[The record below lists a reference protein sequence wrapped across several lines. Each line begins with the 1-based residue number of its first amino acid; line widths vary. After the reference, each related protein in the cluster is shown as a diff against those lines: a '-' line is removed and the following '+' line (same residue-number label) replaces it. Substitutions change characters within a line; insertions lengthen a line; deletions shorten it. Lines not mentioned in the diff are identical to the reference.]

1 MGLPALTQPR
11 TLRAVLDRLVPAD
24 AYPSATE
31 AGVYDFLL
39 RHSARELAPGWPEL
53 VAGLDG
59 IDGEAHARFGASF
72 AELGPDHRDQLLEA
86 VQAGS
91 ASAQPGAGG
100 KWLATLTA
108 WVADAYY
115 ADPGNGANPGGESWE
130 MIGYPAPVPAEQV
143 SPGRLPRVCRS
154 LDEVAGGYDVVVI
167 GGGAGGGVAAYVLA
181 CAGLHVLVVE
191 RGEALAATDVP
202 TDHLRNHR
210 LARYGHN
217 TGPRLEDNPRV
228 LVTAEGEQ
236 VLSPHESGWNNNAMV
251 LGGGTRVW
259 GAQAWR
265 FCPVDFRMA
274 STYGVPERSTLADWP
289 ISYEDLEPYYDEV
302 EWSIGVAG
310 QPGHA
315 HAGPR
320 RRPYP
325 LAPFPLGT
333 SGHRLSAGA
342 AQLGWPTAAPPLMVN
357 TSPYGGR
364 PACVR
369 CPQCVGFACPVDAKG
384 GPFNSLL
391 VDAVAAHGCTVLVG
405 TRAARIV
412 VGPAGRATAVQLVAE
427 DGSTTREVQAGAFV
441 LSAGAIETARLL
453 LLSGLGGPNAGA
465 NLQGHTYVGA
475 FGLFA
480 DRVVDGLGP
489 GPDIATC
496 QWLHGNEGIV
506 GGGMLANE
514 FVMIPAHFWH
524 TALPPDAPRWGAAG
538 KAAMRDGYR
547 RTLHVMGPV
556 QEIPNGAARVSLD
569 ARVKDRLGLP
579 VARLSGQAHPEDMR
593 TAAFLAERALEW
605 VAASGAE
612 RTWGSPPPGPE
623 PHLSAGQHQA
633 GTCRMGEDPA
643 SSACDPTGKLHDCP
657 NVVLADASVHVTNGG
672 VNPALT
678 VMALAWRHA
687 DLLARRL

>member
-1 MGLPALTQPR
+1 M
-11 TLRAVLDRLVPAD
+11 VPAD
-24 AYPSATE
+24 GYPSATE
-31 AGVYDFLL
+31 AGVLDFLL
-39 RHSARELAPGWPEL
+39 RHSAGDLAPGWPEL
-53 VAGLDG
+53 RAGLEG
-59 IDGEAHARFGASF
+59 IDSAARARSGASF
-72 AELGPDHRDQLLEA
+72 AELGPQRQDHLLEA
-86 VQAGS
+86 VQAES
-91 ASAQPGAGG
+91 ASVEASAGG
-100 KWLATLTA
+100 TWLATLTA
-108 WVADAYY
+108 WAADAYY
-115 ADPGNGANPGGESWE
+115 ADPGNGANPGGASWE
-130 MIGYPAPVPAEQV
+130 MVGYPPPVPAGQV
-143 SPGRLPRVCRS
+143 LPGRLPHVCRS
-154 LDEVAGGYDVVVI
+154 LDEVAASYDVVVV

-181 CAGLHVLVVE
+181 CAGLDVLMVE

-217 TGPRLEDNPRV
+217 TGPALEGNPRV
-228 LVTAEGEQ
+228 LVTVEGER
-236 VLSPHESGWNNNAMV
+236 VLSPQENGWHNNAMV

-265 FCPVDFRMA
+265 FGPVDFGMA
-274 STYGVPERSTLADWP
+274 STYGVPEGSTLADWP
-289 ISYEDLEPYYDEV
+289 VSYEDLEPFYDKV

-315 HAGPR
+315 HAGRR

-325 LAPFPLGT
+325 LPPFPLGT
-333 SGHRLSAGA
+333 AGRRLSAGA
-342 AQLGWPTAAPPLMVN
+342 ALLGWPTAAPPLMVN
-357 TSPYGGR
+357 TNPYGGR

-369 CPQCVGFACPVDAKG
+369 CSQCVGFACPVDAKG

-391 VDAVAAHGCTVLVG
+391 VDAVAAHACTVLVG
-405 TRAARIV
+405 TRVARIL
-412 VGPAGRATAVQLVAE
+412 VGPAGRATAAQLVAE
-427 DGSTTREVQAGAFV
+427 DGSKTREVQAGAFV

-453 LLSGLGGPNAGA
+453 LLSGLGGPCVGT

-475 FGLFA
+475 LGLFA
-480 DRVVDGLGP
+480 DPVVDGLGP
-489 GPDIATC
+489 GPDISTC
-496 QWLHGNEGIV
+496 LWLHGNQGIV

-514 FVMIPAHFWH
+514 FVRIPAHFWH

-556 QEIPNGAARVSLD
+556 QEVPTGAARVSLD
-569 ARVKDRLGLP
+569 ARVTDQLGLP
-579 VARLSGQAHPEDMR
+579 VARLSGRSHPEDMR

-605 VAASGAE
+605 VEASGAE
-612 RTWGSPPPGPE
+612 RAWPSPSPSPE

-643 SSACDPTGKLHDCP
+643 SSVCDPTGTLHDCP

-687 DLLARRL
+687 ELLARRL